1 MHIFFSIRCSDC
13 GCPGCLSVYNS
24 ITTNI
29 FAAEERIMGR
39 VETRM
44 QQLMEHIDSRFDA
57 LYGSLLSRQDELVR
71 VPTEGHTTNPTQRH
85 HGQRNGRKPGDTSV

>member
-1 MHIFFSIRCSDC
+1 MLHFSRCSEC

-24 ITTNI
+24 ITTSV

-44 QQLMEHIDSRFDA
+44 QQLLDHMNARFDA
-57 LYGSLLSRQDELVR
+57 LYDSCLPQADDYDRASVDGADRM
-71 VPTEGHTTNPTQRH
+71 PTTRKYSA
-85 HGQRNGRKPGDTSV
+85 QRNGRKADTSV